1 MAITCKQMEPINT
14 ILHIGYPKTAT
25 KWFQN
30 EFYPRVNGIFFIHR
44 KDVFKWLAFQN
55 IFDYSPVE
63 TLEHFVSTTDGKR
76 LVICDEII
84 LGGLDIGFGSGEY
97 VHMMAN
103 RLKETFGDASV
114 VIFIRNQH
122 EALVSAYSHYIK
134 SGGTY
139 SARKFLGIF
148 RSHRPPFIDYHLFSP
163 DLFDY
168 SKIIGLYDDLFGH
181 ENVHVYLYEDFSRSP
196 ESFIQSFCED
206 LNLTINQVLD
216 FQPQNVR
223 LSAWSAGIMQ
233 FFNHFTS
240 RNTIFKHYIFSI
252 PSLYEVLISATG
264 KLDRAFPALRP
275 LAFSGGVHSW
285 IDERFRMGNRELAR
299 WVNMEKLRKY
309 GYPL

>member
-1 MAITCKQMEPINT
+1 MSMGKN
-14 ILHIGYPKTAT
+14 ILHLGFSKTGT
-25 KWFQN
+25 HWFNDQVYKNN
-30 EFYPRVNGIFFIHR
+30 EGVYLLTR
-44 KDVFKWLAFQN
+44 KEVFCNLAFMN
-55 IFDYSPVE
+55 TFEYSPAD
-63 TLEHFVSTTDGKR
+63 TYRLFQDQSLGKR
-76 LVICDEII
+76 LVICDDI
-84 LGGLDIGFGSGEY
+84 LLGSLDIGFGSGEY
-97 VHMMAN
+97 VCMMAN

-252 PSLYEVLISATG
+252 PRLYEVLISATG